1 MVFKHQQF
9 YEAPPEIEVE
19 FPPRA
24 TLEAAVSDA
33 IASSG
38 GIDGSDVTVTAN
50 GSTIT
55 LSGAVLRQEEVTRAE
70 EITRSVE
77 GVTEVRNEIAVT
89 GLDQIPRGI

>member
-1 MVFKHQQF
+1 M
-9 YEAPPEIEVE
+9 
-19 FPPRA
+19 
-24 TLEAAVSDA
+24 EAAVSDA

-55 LSGAVLRQEEVTRAE
+55 LSGVVLRQEEVTRAE

-77 GVTEVRNEIAVT
+77 GVTDVRNEIAVT